1 MQKPDKIYLQN
12 PNLLYA
18 IASTSV
24 QIGTARETFVMSQ
37 LSVNH
42 KIEYGKAQ
50 GDFVVD
56 HKYTFEVG
64 GADKT
69 FKQIANLSDSFI
81 LADNI
86 EYATGKKLPL
96 WIVGLT
102 Y

>member
-1 MQKPDKIYLQN
+1 M
-12 PNLLYA
+12 
-18 IASTSV
+18 
-24 QIGTARETFVMSQ
+24 GQ

-42 KIEYGKAQ
+42 KIEYGKTQ
-50 GDFVVD
+50 EDFVVD

-69 FKQIANLSDSFI
+69 FKQIADLSASFI

-86 EYATGKKLPL
+86 EYATGKNLPL
-96 WIVGLT
+96 WIIGLT